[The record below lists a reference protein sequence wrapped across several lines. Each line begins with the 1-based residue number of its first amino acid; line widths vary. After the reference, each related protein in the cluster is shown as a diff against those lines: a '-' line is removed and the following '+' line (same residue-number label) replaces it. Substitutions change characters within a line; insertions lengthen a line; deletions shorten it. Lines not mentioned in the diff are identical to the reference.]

1 MAFTS
6 NLNSK
11 KDYFIFC
18 LDHTGLVKWNKSVGY
33 GNYISP
39 IGIATTS
46 DGNIAF
52 GALTKYD
59 GTNYGQMVMK
69 MDADGSV
76 LWVKTYY
83 FVTVNSSGFSIASTQ
98 DGGLLI
104 SGAGRV
110 LPNTQTKSF
119 VYKIDSSG
127 SFVWGMRSQDNAK
140 SILSGRVM
148 LAASG
153 DIYLGG
159 HLSHPTDGNT
169 QNFILKLD
177 SGGTVGWMK
186 SYEIAG

>member
-1 MAFTS
+1 
-6 NLNSK
+6 
-11 KDYFIFC
+11 
-18 LDHTGLVKWNKSVGY
+18 
-33 GNYISP
+33 
-39 IGIATTS
+39 
-46 DGNIAF
+46 
-52 GALTKYD
+52 
-59 GTNYGQMVMK
+59 MK
-69 MDADGSV
+69 MDADGNV

-98 DGGLLI
+98 DGGLLM

-140 SILSGRVM
+140 SIFSGRVM